1 MGALALLWVAGSIE
15 IHALSTLSFLSTC
28 LPVVALWVLTF
39 FRGKGELP
47 VDRSAVVVQLFEAT
61 LGRCCTA
68 GPCQLSS
75 RRHNPVRCLSL
86 LCLSSRVLKH
96 VSWQAG
102 DGVCETAS
110 SVQAKVRGSP
120 ALEGEYRPAVMEL
133 QQTFLIQAFAAA
145 DGGSPPYSQLDKVL
159 VSMGRRGRRGSARK
173 RNNQGCKS

>member
-1 MGALALLWVAGSIE
+1 M
-15 IHALSTLSFLSTC
+15 T
-28 LPVVALWVLTF
+28 LWVLTF

-47 VDRSAVVVQLFEAT
+47 VDWSAVVVQLFEAT

-96 VSWQAG
+96 FSWQAG
-102 DGVCETAS
+102 DGVCERAS

-133 QQTFLIQAFAAA
+133 QQTFLIQAFTAA

-159 VSMGRRGRRGSARK
+159 VSMGRGGRRGSARK